1 MTNILVTGGCGF
13 IGSNLVDMLVKD
25 PDNNVV
31 VVDSLVTGKK
41 KIVMRKQNIFF
52 KDIRHVF
59 KNSDSF
65 KCLKIPTSSFI

>member
-41 KIVMRKQNIFF
+41 ENCNEKAKIYFSRYSTCF
-52 KDIRHVF
+52 
-59 KNSDSF
+59 
-65 KCLKIPTSSFI
+65 